1 MTFSSSTRGYRSVLR
16 AIPALSC
23 LLLVFAGCGKS
34 SSQDEGD
41 GSAGEGDDSS
51 TLGGSGGSGAG
62 GTQSGTAGDKG
73 GSGADRG
80 GTGGVDSVGGAG
92 GRGTGGT
99 ELGGATGSG
108 GAAGAAGAAGMA
120 GASGAGAG
128 GAGDE
133 TCVNISGGG
142 TEPWHDLTIVGTEF
156 DADEGERMR
165 IVVAT
170 QAGNR
175 VGIADVPIVDG
186 AFTVSMPR
194 VLNDGYYVGV
204 TLYVDRNHDDTCA
217 TEEQAW
223 DFATRSAVTDMRF
236 DMKPNELCESVSMT
250 CRPRSSTQ
258 APCWVGTG
266 ETNLMEPL
274 PCDP

>member
-1 MTFSSSTRGYRSVLR
+1 
-16 AIPALSC
+16 
-23 LLLVFAGCGKS
+23 
-34 SSQDEGD
+34 
-41 GSAGEGDDSS
+41 
-51 TLGGSGGSGAG
+51 
-62 GTQSGTAGDKG
+62 
-73 GSGADRG
+73 
-80 GTGGVDSVGGAG
+80 
-92 GRGTGGT
+92 
-99 ELGGATGSG
+99 
-108 GAAGAAGAAGMA
+108 MA

-133 TCVNISGGG
+133 TCVNISGRG

-165 IVVAT
+165 VVVAT

-236 DMKPNELCESVSMT
+236 DVKPNELCESVSMT

-266 ETNLMEPL
+266 DTNLMEPL